1 MNWDAISAVGE
12 VLGAAGVIGSLV
24 YLSVQIRHNSAE
36 VRHAS
41 ADRMVELWTTN
52 ITKYADDS
60 SLADLVAKLNIE
72 GFDALS
78 PGEQMRIHGYYGRS
92 LRVMEAIH
100 WHSIEGTIDSEL
112 WDGLDAMGRDLMN
125 APALREYWA
134 LRKHWFSKRYQ
145 AYVDEIDSGPRPDY
159 LGKLARLEQDT
170 ADQQQA

>member
-12 VLGAAGVIGSLV
+12 LLGAAGVIGSLV

-41 ADRMVELWTTN
+41 ADRVVELYTTN

-60 SLADLVAKLNIE
+60 SLAELIARLNIE

-100 WHSIEGTIDSEL
+100 WHSLEGTIDAEI
-112 WDGLDAMGRDLMN
+112 WEGLDTMGRDLLN
-125 APALREYWA
+125 APALREYWE

-145 AYVDEIDSGPRPDY
+145 DYVGRIASGPPPAY
-159 LGKLARLEQDT
+159 LGKIATAEQE
-170 ADQQQA
+170 AQERS